1 MTRQFL
7 RLVSGKMRNKG
18 KGRWSMDGK
27 NQQHFHDFF
36 RTILIIFLDDV
47 IFTVVLPD
55 TREIESLICKNVSI

>member
-1 MTRQFL
+1 
-7 RLVSGKMRNKG
+7 
-18 KGRWSMDGK
+18 MDGK

-55 TREIESLICKNVSI
+55 TREIESLIYKKFSIRAGKC